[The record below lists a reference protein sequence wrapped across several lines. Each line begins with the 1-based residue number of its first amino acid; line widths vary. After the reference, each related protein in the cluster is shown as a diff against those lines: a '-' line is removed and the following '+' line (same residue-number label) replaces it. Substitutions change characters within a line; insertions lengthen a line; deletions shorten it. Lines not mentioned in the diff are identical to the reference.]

1 MSQSSKLLVA
11 AIDFG
16 TTYSGYAFSF
26 RHDFEKDPCKV
37 SSHNWTAASR
47 GLVSLKTPTSILLNP
62 QQEFECF
69 GYDAEDR
76 YTALANEDLHEEW
89 YYFRRFKMML
99 HGQLGIK
106 RDVNVKTV
114 DGKKELPA
122 LTIFSM
128 AIKFLK
134 DHLTTTLDK
143 RDTGVRPD
151 DVQWVLTVP
160 AIWNDPAKQFMREA
174 AEKAGID
181 GDNLIIALE
190 PEAASMFCKYMPVE
204 KGTDSLQTFKPG
216 SKYIILDCG
225 GGTVDITVHQVQEDK
240 SLKELYKASGG
251 AWGGIQVDEA
261 FKQMVIKITGS
272 NVYFN
277 FCDKNAAD
285 FVDMFREFELK
296 KRCFSG
302 NEKQITIKIPVSL
315 KETFEEE
322 TEESIQDVLSQSS
335 YSGKM
340 KWTGDKLRINS
351 GLFATL
357 FDVVTK
363 NIVEHLSNLLREPEV
378 KGTTNIIMVGGFSES
393 SIIQAKVKEA
403 FPDMTVI
410 IPTEAGL
417 SVLKGAV
424 IFGHIPRTI
433 KSRKAKYTYGLATMT
448 NFVKGRHRDDKKEFI
463 GDQVKC
469 KDIFS
474 LHVEKGQTLESE
486 EAQSEKC
493 YNPVEPD
500 QKEIIFQFYI
510 SDTQHPM
517 YTTDSGC
524 THIGTM
530 KVLIPDISG
539 GLDRPVKVSITFGG
553 TELKVKAVEQKT
565 NKATMVKL
573 QFLDQN

>member
-1 MSQSSKLLVA
+1 
-11 AIDFG
+11 
-16 TTYSGYAFSF
+16 
-26 RHDFEKDPCKV
+26 
-37 SSHNWTAASR
+37 
-47 GLVSLKTPTSILLNP
+47 
-62 QQEFECF
+62 
-69 GYDAEDR
+69 
-76 YTALANEDLHEEW
+76 
-89 YYFRRFKMML
+89 
-99 HGQLGIK
+99 
-106 RDVNVKTV
+106 
-114 DGKKELPA
+114 
-122 LTIFSM
+122 
-128 AIKFLK
+128 
-134 DHLTTTLDK
+134 
-143 RDTGVRPD
+143 
-151 DVQWVLTVP
+151 
-160 AIWNDPAKQFMREA
+160 
-174 AEKAGID
+174 
-181 GDNLIIALE
+181 
-190 PEAASMFCKYMPVE
+190 
-204 KGTDSLQTFKPG
+204 
-216 SKYIILDCG
+216 
-225 GGTVDITVHQVQEDK
+225 VDITVHQIQEDD

-302 NEKQITIKIPVSL
+302 KEKQITIKIPVSL

-322 TEESIQDVLSQSS
+322 TEESIQDVLSQSA

-340 KWTGDKLRINS
+340 KWTSDKLRINS
-351 GLFATL
+351 NLFATL

-378 KGTTNIIMVGGFSES
+378 MGTTNIIMVGGFSES
-393 SIIQAKVKEA
+393 CIIQTKVKEA

-424 IFGHIPRTI
+424 IFGHKPRTI
-433 KSRKAKYTYGLATMT
+433 KSRKAKYTYGLATTT

-474 LHVEKGQTLESE
+474 VHVEKGQTLESE

-493 YNPVEPD
+493 YNPVEAD

-517 YTTDSGC
+517 YITDSGC
-524 THIGTM
+524 TNIGKM

-565 NKATMVKL
+565 NKATMAKL
-573 QFLDQN
+573 QFLDKN